1 MQIEFIIH
9 LHLNMCVVNQFSGAK
24 RRDGNTELRGGTTTE
39 HFDFL
44 SSERFS
50 VLSEASNS
58 ACFHQ
63 RTPGKPNSLLL
74 FIYFYRTPFFP
85 LINLLSSLT

>member
-24 RRDGNTELRGGTTTE
+24 RRDGNTKLRGGTTTE

-63 RTPGKPNSLLL
+63 RTPGKPNSLL
-74 FIYFYRTPFFP
+74 FIYLFLQNTVLSPDK
-85 LINLLSSLT
+85 LLSSLT

>member
-1 MQIEFIIH
+1 
-9 LHLNMCVVNQFSGAK
+9 MCVVNQFSGAK

-44 SSERFS
+44 SSERFP